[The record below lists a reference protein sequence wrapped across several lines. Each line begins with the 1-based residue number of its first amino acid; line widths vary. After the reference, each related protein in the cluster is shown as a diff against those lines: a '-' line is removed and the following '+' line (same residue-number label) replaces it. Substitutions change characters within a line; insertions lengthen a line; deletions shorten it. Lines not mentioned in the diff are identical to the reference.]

1 LRLAAAAAIVC
12 TTAWAPKRVSQQE
25 TIMANTAT
33 TPGAPQAKNQRE
45 QLRQSERA
53 ATEQEPANFRDVANE
68 SKVVEVP
75 PVGKDAKPIRGLDPK
90 H

>member
-1 LRLAAAAAIVC
+1 LGLVAAVTIVC
-12 TTAWAPKRVSQQE
+12 TRPCAPKRAKQE

-53 ATEQEPANFRDVANE
+53 ATEQEPANFRDVSNE
-68 SKVVEVP
+68 SKVVEIP
-75 PVGKDAKPIRGLDPK
+75 PVGKDEKPIRGLDPK

>member
-1 LRLAAAAAIVC
+1 
-12 TTAWAPKRVSQQE
+12 
-25 TIMANTAT
+25 MANTPT

-53 ATEQEPANFRDVANE
+53 ATEQEPANFRDVSNE
-68 SKVVEVP
+68 SKVVEIP
-75 PVGKDAKPIRGLDPK
+75 PVAGKDSKPIRGLDPK